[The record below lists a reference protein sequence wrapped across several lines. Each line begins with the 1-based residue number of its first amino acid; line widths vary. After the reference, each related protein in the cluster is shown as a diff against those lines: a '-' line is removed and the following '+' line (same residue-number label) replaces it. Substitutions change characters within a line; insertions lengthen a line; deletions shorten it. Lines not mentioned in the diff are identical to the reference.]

1 VRARIAGAWQN
12 APRMTAAASSRP
24 ATPSFVYVVT
34 AFAAVGGLLLGYD
47 TGVISGAL
55 PFLKR
60 EFSLTTFAEEVVTSA
75 VLAGAL
81 VGAALAGRLADRYGR
96 RPLILFAGSLY
107 VVGAAA
113 AAFAPSA
120 DLLGAARLALGVAMA
135 SFQQITGIN
144 TVIYYA
150 PEIFAQAGFEGA
162 ASQLGAS
169 LVVASVN
176 VLATL
181 IAVRWLDRVGR
192 RPLLVAGLIGM
203 GVSLALLGALF
214 ASSASGDLVAPAS
227 VALLAAYVACFAF
240 SLGPIVWVLISEIY
254 PLRVRGLAVSV
265 ATMAN
270 WGANLVFVLR
280 RVPETKGRTLE
291 AQWKT

>member
-1 VRARIAGAWQN
+1 
-12 APRMTAAASSRP
+12 MTAAASSRP

-96 RPLILFAGSLY
+96 RPVILFAGSLY
-107 VVGAAA
+107 VVAAAA

-291 AQWKT
+291 AIEAQWKT